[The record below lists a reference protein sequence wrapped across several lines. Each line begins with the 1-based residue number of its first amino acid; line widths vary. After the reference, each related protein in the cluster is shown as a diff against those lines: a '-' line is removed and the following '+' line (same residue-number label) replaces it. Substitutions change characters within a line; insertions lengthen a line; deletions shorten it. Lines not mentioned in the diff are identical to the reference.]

1 MNSNNAGR
9 KRSLRFLL
17 FVFLS
22 DESTLTPGNMG
33 NKMFFKIKVK
43 AKQINLKLKA
53 AHFVH

>member
-1 MNSNNAGR
+1 MNRNNAGR

-22 DESTLTPGNMG
+22 NESTLTPGNMG